1 MKTIGEVKCMKSLS
15 DSADKTIHDLNMTV
29 KDTIQKPDE
38 GTYLF
43 LNYFIFYFIY
53 SFFISNISIL
63 LITNILSLYYYL
75 SISFHI
81 LLM

>member
-38 GTYLF
+38 GTYLL
-43 LNYFIFYFIY
+43 LNYFIFYFI